1 MKPDAVGIQAES
13 AAARV
18 VQNAQMVV
26 LARQRLAASLD
37 CLERLL
43 TQAAP
48 APVPVPAHGVV
59 QLSTRILSVDDSLV
73 RAGEGL

>member
-13 AAARV
+13 AAAGI

-43 TQAAP
+43 TQAVP
-48 APVPVPAHGVV
+48 APVPVPGHGVV
-59 QLSTRILSVDDSLV
+59 QLCTRILSVDDSLV